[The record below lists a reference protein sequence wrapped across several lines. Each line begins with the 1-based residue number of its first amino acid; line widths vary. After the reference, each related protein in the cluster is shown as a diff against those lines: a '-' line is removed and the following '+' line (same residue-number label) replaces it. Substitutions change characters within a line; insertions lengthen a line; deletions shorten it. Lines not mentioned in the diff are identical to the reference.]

1 MTLWRCILRFL
12 GIRPTFGK
20 RKAAKVITNMY
31 PIRK

>member
-1 MTLWRCILRFL
+1 MTLWRSILRFL

-20 RKAAKVITNMY
+20 RKAPLIASVY